1 MSLSSTNETENN
13 AAENEPVVA
22 AEENKTE
29 QKQKTDIGRI
39 WGNILQ
45 LGLGDL
51 FLKIGTALLSIAL
64 VLLVI
69 WVMGNFYLKGKTSVQ
84 AQVAEPEENDAVPV
98 VQVDPPPYDVELAG
112 YLGTG
117 IQREVILHT
126 ILPVQPRYEIATY
139 TVQEGDTIFSIAEK
153 FNLAPETIFWGNPY
167 TLADDPHL
175 LGPGQVLNILPVDG
189 IYYEWHAGDGLNGVA
204 EYFGVN
210 AQSIVEY
217 AGNNL
222 NPDTLGDY
230 ANPNIEPG
238 TWLVVPGGTREFI
251 NWSAPRIT
259 RDNPAVAKVYGPGYC
274 GEVYEG
280 PIGFGTF
287 VWPTVD
293 HWISGY
299 DYSPS
304 TNHWGVDFGGQLGNA
319 IYAVDNGVVVYAG
332 WNDHGYGNVVV
343 VDHGNGWQ
351 SLYAHL
357 NTYSVECGSYV
368 YQGDVIAGLGTT
380 GASSGPHLH
389 FEMRSDEFGRVNP
402 MNFLQ

>member
-1 MSLSSTNETENN
+1 MSQSLKNENTP
-13 AAENEPVVA
+13 AENETVSETGEVRS
-22 AEENKTE
+22 E
-29 QKQKTDIGRI
+29 QKQKTDIGRV
-39 WGNILQ
+39 WSSILH

-51 FLKIGTALLSIAL
+51 FVKIGTALLSIAL
-64 VLLVI
+64 VLLVV
-69 WVMGNFYLKGKTSVQ
+69 WVMGNFYLKGKSTVQ
-84 AQVAEPEENDAVPV
+84 AQAVEPAVT
-98 VQVDPPPYDVELAG
+98 QVELLVEVNPPSYDIQLVD

-117 IQREVILHT
+117 IHREAVLHT
-126 ILPVQPRYEIATY
+126 ILPAQPRYEIATY
-139 TVQEGDTIFSIAEK
+139 TVQTGDTIFSISEK
-153 FNLAPETIFWGNPY
+153 FNLKPETIFWGNPY

-175 LGPGQVLNILPVDG
+175 LAPGQVLNILPVDG

-204 EYFGVN
+204 EFFGVTPD
-210 AQSIVEY
+210 SIIGY

-222 NPDTLGDY
+222 SPETIGDY

-274 GEVYEG
+274 GEVYDG
-280 PIGFGTF
+280 PIGFGAF
-287 VWPTVD
+287 IWPTTD

-304 TNHWGVDFGGQLGNA
+304 TNHWGVDFGGQIGNA
-319 IYAVDNGVVVYAG
+319 IFAVDNGVVVYAG

-357 NTYSVECGSYV
+357 NTYNVECGSYV

-380 GASSGPHLH
+380 GNSSGPHLH
-389 FEMRSDEFGRVNP
+389 FELRSDEYGRVNP